1 MAGTT
6 PQTNARGSNGQRVAS
21 TTSRGGGRKGKST
34 KNASN
39 ADAAAL
45 AELTRLREELAAA
58 HKKIEEVSARGT
70 GAGNDDEGENIEVL
84 LRPRG
89 EAGEKRGF
97 NLQES
102 MGLDDNDELYGYIQ
116 RLVHHN
122 VARANLD
129 FTVDFRQQD
138 PAKLAAV
145 YKLTRKDVPYLSRC
159 RFPLDWALAEMVK
172 QYLRNKRRYA
182 VKCSYIPNRATR
194 KRQRDDQGAGS
205 SNKRARRSGVAH
217 IDDQDNNDSDN
228 EHDEETPEVVDG
240 QD

>member
-39 ADAAAL
+39 ADAAAQ
-45 AELTRLREELAAA
+45 AELTRLRGKPSPLLSDILLRTCSHTEELAAA
-58 HKKIEEVSARGT
+58 HKKIQEVSARGT
-70 GAGNDDEGENIEVL
+70 GAGNDDEGENVEVL

-194 KRQRDDQGAGS
+194 KRQRG
-205 SNKRARRSGVAH
+205 
-217 IDDQDNNDSDN
+217 
-228 EHDEETPEVVDG
+228 
-240 QD
+240 